1 MIRKNFTIKHVA
13 ALVVACLIFG
23 FVTGFTSDKRNFQLS
38 KNLDIFNAI
47 VKELDLF
54 YVDTLDAEKTIN
66 VGIEAMLAS
75 LDPYTTYYP
84 ESQKEDFRFLA
95 TGEYGGIGALIMKR
109 DSGVYISE
117 PYEGMPAQMAG
128 LRAGD
133 KLLKIDDIDLTQK
146 SSSEVSDL
154 LKGQSNSKMILTV
167 ERNGQPLAKE
177 ITRKKIVMKS
187 VPYYTMLTDSIGY
200 ICLENFTDKA
210 ADEMKDALLDLKK
223 NHHMQSLVLDLRN
236 NPGGVLEDAI
246 RIVNMFIPKGKE
258 ILSTKGKVKQ
268 WDKTYETT
276 SEPITVDM
284 PLVVLIN
291 RNSASASEI
300 VAGALQDLDRAV
312 IVGER
317 SYGKGLVQSSRNLP
331 YDGTLKIT
339 TSKYYIP
346 SGRLIQAID
355 YTRRNEDGSVARV
368 PKEKMKEFKTANGRS
383 VYDGGGILPDKE
395 MESEKMK
402 NIVFYLLS
410 DFVIFDYAT
419 QYVNNHPSIAP
430 IAEYDFT
437 DKDFEEFKEFV
448 KKRNFTYDK
457 QSEKSL
463 EELRKILEFEGYY
476 EGAEAEFAALEK
488 KLNHNLEQDLDNAR
502 EEIKEFIAL
511 ELSKR
516 YYFQRGEIIQSL
528 KKDKILD
535 TSVAILKNPELYKKI
550 LLPPATGKKG

>member
-1 MIRKNFTIKHVA
+1 
-13 ALVVACLIFG
+13 
-23 FVTGFTSDKRNFQLS
+23 
-38 KNLDIFNAI
+38 
-47 VKELDLF
+47 
-54 YVDTLDAEKTIN
+54 
-66 VGIEAMLAS
+66 
-75 LDPYTTYYP
+75 
-84 ESQKEDFRFLA
+84 
-95 TGEYGGIGALIMKR
+95 
-109 DSGVYISE
+109 
-117 PYEGMPAQMAG
+117 
-128 LRAGD
+128 
-133 KLLKIDDIDLTQK
+133 
-146 SSSEVSDL
+146 
-154 LKGQSNSKMILTV
+154 
-167 ERNGQPLAKE
+167 
-177 ITRKKIVMKS
+177 
-187 VPYYTMLTDSIGY
+187 
-200 ICLENFTDKA
+200 
-210 ADEMKDALLDLKK
+210 LKK
-223 NHHMQSLVLDLRN
+223 NHQMQSLLLDLRN

-268 WDKTYETT
+268 WDKTYKTT

-476 EGAEAEFAALEK
+476 DGAEAEFAALEK